1 MSSSLAAALVADLA
15 VVALVGAGALG
26 GDLDPPAGNCIK
38 IGLPGKSIL
47 RDYSAYRL

>member
-26 GDLDPPAGNCIK
+26 GDLDPPGGNCIK

-47 RDYSAYRL
+47 RDFSAYRL